1 MKFTYKLEGL
11 HCGSCGGKIEREI
24 SKIEGVE
31 SVSVIFMSQRL
42 IIHAD
47 ETIIGK
53 IENEAR
59 KIINKVSSKAVMS
72 GR

>member
-11 HCGSCGGKIEREI
+11 HCGNCGGKIEREI
-24 SKIEGVE
+24 SKIKEVE
-31 SVSVIFMSQRL
+31 AVSVIFMSQRL

-47 ETIIGK
+47 EAHIDK
-53 IENEAR
+53 IEDEAR
-59 KIINKVSSKAVMS
+59 KIVRKIASDAVMS